1 LISPIATVP
10 MVAAVATL
18 EPEVAANIAQ
28 AAMLE
33 CIRPP
38 GSQGTHSTS
47 ALYMRSA
54 VPERSRISPSSTKKG
69 IATSR
74 KLFDVAHAISPSA
87 SESGSLE

>member
-1 LISPIATVP
+1 

-18 EPEVAANIAQ
+18 EPEVAANIAH
-28 AAMLE
+28 AAMFE
-33 CIRPP
+33 CINPP
-38 GSQGTHSTS
+38 GSHGIHNTR

-54 VPERSRISPSSTKKG
+54 MPERSSTSPSSTNNG

-87 SESGSLE
+87 SDNGNLE